1 MSLFNVNYRNEID
14 IRSNDAYSE
23 KLFTINPLNGNM
35 ERVLPGG
42 GGGSGDTPYTPPY
55 WVQSQSAN
63 IYDKNMKNNPVRCHD
78 NILTFS
84 TKLSSRSLP
93 CSRFYGRASP
103 CELGHSG
110 TLVLGIFLIN
120 LIF

>member
-63 IYDKNMKNNPVRCHD
+63 IYDKNMKNNPVRCPKYF
-78 NILTFS
+78 TFS
-84 TKLSSRSLP
+84 KIKFIKKIPNTSVP
-93 CSRFYGRASP
+93 
-103 CELGHSG
+103 E
-110 TLVLGIFLIN
+110 
-120 LIF
+120 